1 MINKINLAIF
11 ALLLGGISVFANV
24 NQDLPWHPIQQ
35 VALNDSTT
43 DSVDSNEDGIIDYSE
58 NLESSSGTSNVNN
71 LLSLNGNNIN
81 MNGQGYITFQNNDGN
96 YHLGGGDTPD
106 AANRGVHLETDS
118 NPTGGNPIFVVES
131 QGGSER
137 LRVEHA
143 GKTTTSN
150 SFYASGGYSGNLNMN
165 NNEINNLD
173 TIRGYGGNDVI
184 FEDKPQSR
192 DGLYIRDGIAYFNE
206 EVHTDVIQDRG
217 SGDTIRF
224 DSHIDMN
231 NNNIE
236 DVDEIYADAFYYSS
250 DEALKKDITT
260 IDSALDKLSQIKGV
274 QFSWK
279 ESGQEGIG
287 LLAQDVEKVF
297 PEAVNDNG
305 HKSVQYANLI
315 SPAIQAIKE
324 LKEKNEKLEEKLE
337 TQENKIDELEKRIE
351 KVEEK

>member
-1 MINKINLAIF
+1 MINKIYLAVF
-11 ALLLGGISVFANV
+11 ALLLAGISVFASV

-58 NLESSSGTSNVNN
+58 NLESSTGTSNVNN
-71 LLSLNGNNIN
+71 LLRLNGNDIN

-96 YHLGGGDTPD
+96 YHLGGGNTPD
-106 AANRGVHLETDS
+106 AANRGVHLETGS
-118 NPTGGNPIFVVES
+118 NPAGGSPIFVVES

-143 GKTTTSN
+143 GRTTTSN
-150 SFYASGGYSGNLNMN
+150 SFYASGGYSGTLNMN
-165 NNEINNLD
+165 GHHITNLRRVYGVSGNN
-173 TIRGYGGNDVI
+173 VV
-184 FEDKPQSR
+184 FEDTPQSTE
-192 DGLYIRDGIAYFNE
+192 GLHISSGVSYFDNRIRVD
-206 EVHTDVIQDRG
+206 DIQERN
-217 SGDTIRF
+217 SGDVSF
-224 DSHIDMN
+224 LSPVDMN

-236 DVDEIYADAFYYSS
+236 NADEIYADAFYYSS

-260 IDSALDKLSQIKGV
+260 IDSALDKLSQINGV

-337 TQENKIDELEKRIE
+337 TQDKKIDELEKRLE
-351 KVEEK
+351 RLEEK